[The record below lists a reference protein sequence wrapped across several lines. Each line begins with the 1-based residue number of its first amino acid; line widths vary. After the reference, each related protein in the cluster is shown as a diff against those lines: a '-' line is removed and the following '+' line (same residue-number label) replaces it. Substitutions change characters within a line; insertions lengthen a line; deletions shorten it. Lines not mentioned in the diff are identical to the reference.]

1 MLKISL
7 MEHGTHIKFYK
18 GIRGNKFGKHSLKDK
33 ISRVFFSFAGL
44 LIGFVNGLFGSGG
57 GVAAV
62 PALEHAGIPVKS
74 AHASSLA
81 VTLPLSVVSAVV
93 YSGDGDFPIKDAL
106 VLIPFGLAGAV
117 IGSLV
122 LKKIK
127 NVWLKRVF
135 GILLIGS
142 GAYMLLS

>member
-1 MLKISL
+1 
-7 MEHGTHIKFYK
+7 MEHGTHFKYYK
-18 GIRGNKFGKHSLKDK
+18 GIRGNKFGKHSLSEKL
-33 ISRVFFSFAGL
+33 SRVFFAAAGF
-44 LIGFVNGLFGSGG
+44 LIGAINGVFGSGG

-62 PALEHAGIPVKS
+62 PALEHAKIPVKK

-81 VTLPLSVVSAVV
+81 VTLPLSIVSAAV
-93 YSGDGDFPIKDAL
+93 YSGSGDFPVGDAL
-106 VLIPFGLAGAV
+106 VLIPFGLAGAI

-127 NVWLKRVF
+127 NVWLKRIF
-135 GILLIGS
+135 GALLIGS